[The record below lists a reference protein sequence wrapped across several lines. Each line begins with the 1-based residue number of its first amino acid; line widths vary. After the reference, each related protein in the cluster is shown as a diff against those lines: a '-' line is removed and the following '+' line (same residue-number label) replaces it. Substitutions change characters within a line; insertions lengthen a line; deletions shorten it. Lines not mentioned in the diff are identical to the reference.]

1 MIPVLSV
8 SQFLSQINDIIAG
21 EFIVEGEVSQYKI
34 SQNKWIFFD
43 LKDDKAIINCFATVF
58 GLKMPLEDGMKVRVA
73 GYPRVREQTG
83 KFSFTVQAVEL
94 VGEGSLKRAYE
105 LLKKKLTAEGLFEI
119 DRKRQLPFLPQ
130 KIGVIAS
137 RDSAAFGDFK
147 RIINNRWSG
156 VEVVLRH
163 TLVQGDGAIG
173 DVVQSFNEFNQ
184 LNDNLKPDVLVL
196 IRGGG
201 SLEDLSA
208 FNSEEVAR
216 AVYGSKI
223 PVVCGVGHER
233 DESLADLTADM
244 RASTPSNAAEIV
256 VPDKKD
262 FMVQLEFML
271 ENLAGSLEHRISQT
285 RRQVEQN
292 SYLLSTQFETPLN
305 NSRLLID
312 K

>member
-1 MIPVLSV
+1 M
-8 SQFLSQINDIIAG
+8 
-21 EFIVEGEVSQYKI
+21 
-34 SQNKWIFFD
+34 
-43 LKDDKAIINCFATVF
+43 
-58 GLKMPLEDGMKVRVA
+58 
-73 GYPRVREQTG
+73 
-83 KFSFTVQAVEL
+83 
-94 VGEGSLKRAYE
+94 
-105 LLKKKLTAEGLFEI
+105 
-119 DRKRQLPFLPQ
+119 
-130 KIGVIAS
+130 
-137 RDSAAFGDFK
+137 
-147 RIINNRWSG
+147 
-156 VEVVLRH
+156 
-163 TLVQGDGAIG
+163 QGDGAIG

-312 K
+312 KFSGLIVNLEHSFLSKKEFVLSGERLFNSVNPKRVLKMGYSIARNKKGQILRQANQVDVGDKIVVELKEGKIVAEVKNV